1 MASGPWFYYE
11 VVTILAAATES
22 RWPRA
27 TDVRLTPPF
36 PVPPDPPITADSW
49 VWASIAEVGSDDR
62 AQIGEATMWITDVV
76 PHDDGSVT
84 IRVLTYWDTDLPA
97 MIKLLFWSAL

>member
-1 MASGPWFYYE
+1 
-11 VVTILAAATES
+11 
-22 RWPRA
+22 
-27 TDVRLTPPF
+27 
-36 PVPPDPPITADSW
+36 
-49 VWASIAEVGSDDR
+49 
-62 AQIGEATMWITDVV
+62 MWITDVV